1 MFPADLKKIIKF
13 WTRET
18 TLEQVPNEF
27 YVKIIISIESLALF
41 LRYLTLVVVLVFY
54 ILESFSQAYFL
65 PVFLICILFHI
76 FFTHLVFY
84 FKRYNFFAN
93 PVNFFLHLISITVA
107 VIATEKEYSPLI
119 LFYPTF
125 IFVYLIYAQK
135 KPMPFLVSLISVIVL
150 NFTIIGIWLWEGV
163 QFATYYLFWKS
174 FMILLCGAFA
184 HLLLNYINSIR
195 KELFHRE
202 QELLFTQGLIK
213 SILDSIESAILIFD
227 EQEIIVEVNA
237 YACKLLETN
246 ARELIGQRIRSF
258 FFDDTVLGEHFLS
271 LRSRDNLQV
280 SALALASTGEEIPV
294 DFIVQVFYQNQ
305 RKRYLGI
312 MIDRR
317 EHKRLEE
324 ISLLLHKQ
332 KEEID
337 NKMTL
342 IKDFQLGFSHHIIAQ
357 MYSYITTIKNIL
369 FLITQERLGTITER
383 QKNSLEIAIRAL
395 EQLEEKL
402 NKETEQ
408 IQVNTESP
416 FSILGDEQKF

>member
-41 LRYLTLVVVLVFY
+41 LKYLILIVIFLFY
-54 ILESFSQAYFL
+54 ILESFSQTNLF
-65 PVFLICILFHI
+65 PIFLICILFHI

-84 FKRYNFFAN
+84 FKRYSLFTN
-93 PVNFFLHLISITVA
+93 PVNFFLHLISITAAIIV
-107 VIATEKEYSPLI
+107 TEKEYSPLI
-119 LFYPTF
+119 LFYPVF
-125 IFVYLIYAQK
+125 IFGHLIYAQK
-135 KPMPFLVSLISVIVL
+135 SPRPFLVSLISVIVL

-163 QFATYYLFWKS
+163 QFATYYLLWKS
-174 FMILLCGAFA
+174 SIILLCGIFA

-195 KELFHRE
+195 RELYHRE

-227 EQEIIVEVNA
+227 EQEIIVDANA
-237 YACKLLETN
+237 YAYKLLEMN
-246 ARELIGQRIRSF
+246 PKELIGQRIRSL
-258 FFDDTVLGEHFLS
+258 FFDDTLLGEYFLS
-271 LRSRDNLQV
+271 LRSRDNLQI
-280 SALALASTGEEIPV
+280 SALALTSTGEEIPV
-294 DFIVQVFYQNQ
+294 DFIVQTFYQNQ

-324 ISLLLHKQ
+324 ISFLLRKR

-337 NKMTL
+337 NKMSL
-342 IKDFQLGFSHHIIAQ
+342 IKDFQLGFSRHHIAQ

-383 QKNSLEIAIRAL
+383 QKYSLEIAIRAL

-402 NKETEQ
+402 NIETEQ
-408 IQVNTESP
+408 IQINIE
-416 FSILGDEQKF
+416 

>member
-27 YVKIIISIESLALF
+27 YVKIIISTESLALF
-41 LRYLTLVVVLVFY
+41 LRYLTLIVVLVFY
-54 ILESFSQAYFL
+54 IIESFSQAYFL
-65 PVFLICILFHI
+65 PIFLICILSHI

-84 FKRYNFFAN
+84 FKQYSLFTN

-119 LFYPTF
+119 LFYPVL
-125 IFVYLIYAQK
+125 IFGHLIYAQK
-135 KPMPFLVSLISVIVL
+135 RPRPFLVSLISLIVL

-163 QFATYYLFWKS
+163 QFATYYLLWKS
-174 FMILLCGAFA
+174 FIILICGIFA

-195 KELFHRE
+195 GELYHRE

-227 EQEIIVEVNA
+227 EQEIIVDANA
-237 YACKLLETN
+237 YAYKLLETN
-246 ARELIGQRIRSF
+246 PKELIGQRIRSLL
-258 FFDDTVLGEHFLS
+258 FDDTLLGEYFLS
-271 LRSRDNLQV
+271 LKSRDNLQF
-280 SALALASTGEEIPV
+280 SALALTSTGEEIPV
-294 DFIVQVFYQNQ
+294 DFIVQTFYQNQ

-324 ISLLLHKQ
+324 ISSLLHKR

-337 NKMTL
+337 NKMSL
-342 IKDFQLGFSHHIIAQ
+342 IKDFQLGFSRYHIAK

-369 FLITQERLGTITER
+369 FLITQEQLGTITER

-402 NKETEQ
+402 NKEIEQ
-408 IQVNTESP
+408 IQINTE
-416 FSILGDEQKF
+416 